1 MMISRKPAWGRGVA
15 WAGFA
20 VLVLV
25 LGAIALLLWRNL
37 ISQLTI

>member
-1 MMISRKPAWGRGVA
+1 MMISRKPAWGRRVA
-15 WAGFA
+15 WVGFA